1 LSETSERFGKIL
13 GYKLLEN
20 MIKFK
25 IYSKTQNSELQKP
38 CVATIGKFDGVHLGH
53 QKLLKLLI
61 KEGLESGL
69 VPTVIT
75 FDPHPKEYFSAKV
88 EFQLLQTL
96 EEKVEKILNLGIVQ
110 VVVLE
115 FNEFLEKL
123 NAQDFFR
130 EVIINKLDVKSILVG
145 EDFRFGK
152 AKHCGINC
160 LIELCTEHRTGLQ
173 VVEIACEN
181 GEPISSSRIRKERF
195 GE

>member
-1 LSETSERFGKIL
+1 
-13 GYKLLEN
+13 
-20 MIKFK
+20 MIKYK
-25 IYSKTQNSELQKP
+25 IYSKTQNTELQKP

-61 KEGLESGL
+61 KEGLEL
-69 VPTVIT
+69 DLIPTVIT
-75 FDPHPKEYFSAKV
+75 FDPHPKEYFSDQI

-96 EEKVEKILNLGIVQ
+96 EEKIQTILSLGIVQ

-123 NAQDFFR
+123 TAQEFFE
-130 EVIINKLDVKSILVG
+130 EVMIGKLDVKSILVG

-160 LIELCTEHRTGLQ
+160 LVELCTKHKTGLQ
-173 VVEIACEN
+173 VVEKVHEN
-181 GEPISSSRIRKERF
+181 GKPISSSGIRKERF
-195 GE
+195 GY